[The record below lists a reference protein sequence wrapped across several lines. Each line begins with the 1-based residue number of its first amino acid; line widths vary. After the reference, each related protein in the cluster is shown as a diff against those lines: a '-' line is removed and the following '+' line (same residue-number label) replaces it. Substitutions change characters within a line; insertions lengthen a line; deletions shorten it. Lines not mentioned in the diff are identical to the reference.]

1 MSDWDALDRH
11 CDVLDRNCAARRAL
25 DLVADT
31 WTALGLYALGAGACG
46 RHMELRR
53 QIDGITQKMLTQT
66 LRRLEAGGLVERRDY
81 AVMPPRVDYRLTA
94 LGESLLGPL
103 DALRRW
109 AEENADAVEAAAPVR
124 ETYARN
130 PDYAAVVAAWFLAR
144 RVAGGGY
151 RPRPP

>member
-1 MSDWDALDRH
+1 MADWDMLDRH
-11 CDVLDRNCAARRAL
+11 CAVLDRNCAARRAL
-25 DLVADT
+25 DLVADK
-31 WTALGLYALGAGACG
+31 WTALALYALAQGPR

-81 AVMPPRVDYRLTA
+81 TVMPPRVDYRLTD

-103 DALRRW
+103 DALRLW

-130 PDYAAVVAAWFLAR
+130 ADYAAVVAAWSSR
-144 RVAGGGY
+144 DD
-151 RPRPP
+151 